1 LGRIKKLKGVA
12 MQNDSALLIDDLEQF
27 HQEKQKVLNLCDRIK
42 KFIHDSPSYIPDW
55 KKLEKDIDKV
65 VVGISEQK
73 FRIAVVGEF
82 SQGKSTLLNALLGEE
97 IQPVRSLPCSGAI
110 SIIRYGDAKRV
121 ICRYKDGSS
130 QEVSLDSYQELV
142 SISQESAEGDTR
154 DELAESD
161 IDEVIYEHPGLDFC
175 RKGVEIVDS
184 PGLNE
189 HPDRTR
195 VTYKLLENTDA
206 VIFLAN
212 ANRLL
217 TQTEREL
224 LQELQIKLSGSSQE
238 AANNLFVVVNF
249 MDQVRREDEKQSI
262 RRRAEKFLYES
273 QPIISDLDRLHFIS
287 AQQVLEDKLYDT
299 QSEYQ
304 ESFDDFRSGLEKYLM
319 AESGRQIIQRSRGYI
334 DLITQE
340 VEMSLRSAQDSLK
353 NKVDFS
359 HVEKKKLMSLI
370 GDISAISFKSNERI
384 VQRRNMVIEIIENEW
399 PTIFLNIEDKIRT
412 NSTTWTSSGSNP
424 KAITEDFSEQFSKS
438 VIQELETSIRNISES
453 FIQPD
458 LNALSLEL
466 QQNVEKIKAELKI
479 IDTGLNSTLSVRF
492 ELSSER
498 LLTQVSFNNLDGDQI
513 FQSRRKMVT
522 WATGAG
528 VATIGTLALIFG
540 GPIIASQAVAYGI
553 SAMISSFLQHKPN
566 PIALRGSVVE
576 GKLND
581 FDKSR
586 KKILDKVIDNIYSS
600 FDALEV
606 KSEDIYRSTIAL
618 LDSLLKARENDIKK
632 SEKSRSVENSYIEKQ
647 ISILQEIQNDLSL

>member
-1 LGRIKKLKGVA
+1 

-273 QPIISDLDRLHFIS
+273 QPIISNLDRLHFIS

-319 AESGRQIIQRSRGYI
+319 DESGRQIIQRSRGYI

-340 VEMSLRSAQDSLK
+340 VEMSLQSAQDSLK

-359 HVEKKKLMSLI
+359 NAEKKKVISLI
-370 GDISAISFKSNERI
+370 GDISGMSINSNERI
-384 VQRRNMVIEIIENEW
+384 VRHKNIAIDNIVNDW
-399 PTIFLNIEDKIRT
+399 PQTFLDIKDRIRA
-412 NSTTWTSSGSNP
+412 NSATWTSYSSTP
-424 KAITEDFSEQFSKS
+424 KSMTEDFSDQFLKS
-438 VIQELETSIRNISES
+438 IIQELETSMKRISES
-453 FIQPD
+453 LIQPE
-458 LNALSLEL
+458 LNNLSLKL
-466 QQNVEKIKAELKI
+466 GQSIEKIKTDLKSV
-479 IDTGLNSTLSVRF
+479 DTDLNSTLSVRF
-492 ELSSER
+492 ELSSDR
-498 LLTQVSFNNLDGDQI
+498 LLTPVSFNHIDGDQI
-513 FQSRRKMVT
+513 FRSDRK
-522 WATGAG
+522 TGAWI
-528 VATIGTLALIFG
+528 IGGASTAISALALMAG
-540 GPIIASQAVAYGI
+540 GPIVAI
-553 SAMISSFLQHKPN
+553 
-566 PIALRGSVVE
+566 PIAMAGIFTTIAGFFEHKCEPVRFRERVVE
-576 GKLND
+576 ERLD
-581 FDKSR
+581 SIDKS
-586 KKILDKVIDNIYSS
+586 KNKILEQIINNVYSS
-600 FDALEV
+600 FDDLENRA
-606 KSEDIYRSTIAL
+606 EDLYRSAL
-618 LDSLLKARENDIKK
+618 MLLNSLLKARENDLNK
-632 SEKSRSVENSYIEKQ
+632 SEKSRLIESSHLAKKVR
-647 ISILQEIQNDLSL
+647 ILKKIQ